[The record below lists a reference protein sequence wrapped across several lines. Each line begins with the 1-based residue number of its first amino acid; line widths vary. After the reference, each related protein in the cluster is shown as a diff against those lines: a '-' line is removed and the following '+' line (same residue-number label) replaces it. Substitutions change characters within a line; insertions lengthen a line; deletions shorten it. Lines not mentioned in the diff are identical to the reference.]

1 MKILPQVV
9 FENYSSPSSPSRLK
23 QRCLSCFVN
32 AVLHGTFNKNFST
45 LFKPVW
51 RGREKVEKVWQNG
64 EEGKLATGRQHYTTG
79 VKG

>member
-1 MKILPQVV
+1 M
-9 FENYSSPSSPSRLK
+9 
-23 QRCLSCFVN
+23 N